1 MYSSRGASDEGPS
14 HDEVQFF
21 WTLEHLNNSRLATLV
36 TVRSSGSSYLNRVE
50 LQNGCVTRGH
60 ANVFIP
66 STLNGSCMKAA
77 KVDQEILNKNLDS
90 AIDIYVDRVNGCP
103 CGDTF
108 IQLCKGSNSN
118 KYQQYREPLK
128 VFLKGSKKKKLELQ
142 TQRPGL
148 FKLFSTV

>member
-77 KVDQEILNKNLDS
+77 KVDQEILNKNLH
-90 AIDIYVDRVNGCP
+90 
-103 CGDTF
+103 
-108 IQLCKGSNSN
+108 
-118 KYQQYREPLK
+118 
-128 VFLKGSKKKKLELQ
+128 
-142 TQRPGL
+142 
-148 FKLFSTV
+148 